1 MKIKDVREK
10 FPEYK
15 ISYLNKKDYLVGIT
29 DTKIK
34 KRREDLYEEVFIA
47 SNNRKFY
54 LLYPSGNNFT
64 GSFKNKNEAVNWFK
78 NGGR

>member
-29 DTKIK
+29 DSSVKSYQMI
-34 KRREDLYEEVFIA
+34 
-47 SNNRKFY
+47 
-54 LLYPSGNNFT
+54 
-64 GSFKNKNEAVNWFK
+64 
-78 NGGR
+78 